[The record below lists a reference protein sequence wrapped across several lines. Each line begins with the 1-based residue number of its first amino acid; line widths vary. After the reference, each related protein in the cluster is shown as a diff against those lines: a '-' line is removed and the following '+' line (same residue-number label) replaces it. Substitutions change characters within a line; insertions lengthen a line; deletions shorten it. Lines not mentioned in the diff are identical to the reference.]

1 VGEHSSGDLVLA
13 FATGNRGL
21 DAGENSLQGPR
32 EVSLRMLSDAY
43 VNPLYDAV
51 IDATEEAILNA
62 LLAAE
67 TMEGHR
73 GTVHALGAAPLLH
86 ALGY

>member
-1 VGEHSSGDLVLA
+1 VIA

-21 DAGENSLQGPR
+21 TAGESALEGPQ
-32 EVSLRMLSDAY
+32 EVQLRMLSDAF

-67 TMEGHR
+67 TMEGDR
-73 GTVHALGAAPLLH
+73 GTVHALSAESLLD
-86 ALGY
+86 ALGD